1 MDSPVKLGNDIDKHK
16 SFLYHSI
23 MAPETEKK
31 EEIVYKADP
40 FTFIYRELDL
50 MHNEIREVKVELKTG
65 LEATNKR
72 IDSMDDRINKRIDD
86 LYKFIITMNDSINK
100 RFDRLYII
108 VILNLIGI
116 VTFLI
121 KAFFF

>member
-1 MDSPVKLGNDIDKHK
+1 
-16 SFLYHSI
+16 
-23 MAPETEKK
+23 MAPEVEKK

-40 FTFIYRELDL
+40 FAFIFRELDL
-50 MHNEIREVKVELKTG
+50 MHNEIREVKGELVNV
-65 LEATNKR
+65 NKR
-72 IDSMDDRINKRIDD
+72 IDSLADGINR
-86 LYKFIITMNDSINK
+86 

-116 VTFLI
+116 VAFLI

>member
-40 FTFIYRELDL
+40 FAFVFRELDL

-65 LEATNKR
+65 LDAT
-72 IDSMDDRINKRIDD
+72 NKRIDD

-116 VTFLI
+116 VAFLI
-121 KAFFF
+121 KTSFF

>member
-1 MDSPVKLGNDIDKHK
+1 
-16 SFLYHSI
+16 

-40 FTFIYRELDL
+40 FTFIFRELDL
-50 MHNEIREVKVELKTG
+50 MHNEIREVKGELVTI
-65 LEATNKR
+65 NKR
-72 IDSMDDRINKRIDD
+72 IDSMDDSINKRIDD

-116 VTFLI
+116 VAFLI

>member
-40 FTFIYRELDL
+40 FAFIFRELDL
-50 MHNEIREVKVELKTG
+50 MHNELREVRVELI
-65 LEATNKR
+65 NV
-72 IDSMDDRINKRIDD
+72 NKRIDD
-86 LYKFIITMNDSINK
+86 LYKFIITMNGSINK

-116 VTFLI
+116 VAFLI
-121 KAFFF
+121 KTFFF

>member
-1 MDSPVKLGNDIDKHK
+1 
-16 SFLYHSI
+16 
-23 MAPETEKK
+23 MAPEVEKK

-40 FTFIYRELDL
+40 FAFVFRELDL
-50 MHNEIREVKVELKTG
+50 IHTDVREIKAELVNVNNNI
-65 LEATNKR
+65 NKR

-86 LYKFIITMNDSINK
+86 LYKFSVTMSDSINKRFDSMSDSINK

-116 VTFLI
+116 VAFLI
-121 KAFFF
+121 KEFFF

>member
-1 MDSPVKLGNDIDKHK
+1 
-16 SFLYHSI
+16 

-40 FTFIYRELDL
+40 FAFLFRELDL
-50 MHNEIREVKVELKTG
+50 MHNEIREVKGELVNV
-65 LEATNKR
+65 NKR
-72 IDSMDDRINKRIDD
+72 IDDTNKRIDD

-100 RFDRLYII
+100 RFDSMSDSINKRFDRLYII

-116 VTFLI
+116 VAFLI
-121 KAFFF
+121 KEFFF

>member
-1 MDSPVKLGNDIDKHK
+1 
-16 SFLYHSI
+16 
-23 MAPETEKK
+23 MATDVEKK

-40 FTFIYRELDL
+40 FAFLFRELDL
-50 MHNEIREVKVELKTG
+50 MHNEIREVKGELVTI
-65 LEATNKR
+65 NKR

-86 LYKFIITMNDSINK
+86 LYKFSITMSDSINKRFDSMSDSINK

-116 VTFLI
+116 TAFLI
-121 KAFFF
+121 KEFFFK

>member
-1 MDSPVKLGNDIDKHK
+1 
-16 SFLYHSI
+16 

-40 FTFIYRELDL
+40 FAFIFRELDL
-50 MHNEIREVKVELKTG
+50 MHNEIREVKVELV
-65 LEATNKR
+65 NVNNN
-72 IDSMDDRINKRIDD
+72 INKRIDD
-86 LYKFIITMNDSINK
+86 TNNRIDSLADGINK

-116 VTFLI
+116 VAFLI

>member
-1 MDSPVKLGNDIDKHK
+1 
-16 SFLYHSI
+16 

-40 FTFIYRELDL
+40 FAFIFRELDL
-50 MHNEIREVKVELKTG
+50 MHNDVREIKAELVNVNNNINKRIDD
-65 LEATNKR
+65 TNKR
-72 IDSMDDRINKRIDD
+72 IDSMA
-86 LYKFIITMNDSINK
+86 DSINK

-116 VTFLI
+116 TAFLI

>member
-1 MDSPVKLGNDIDKHK
+1 
-16 SFLYHSI
+16 

-40 FTFIYRELDL
+40 FAFLFRELDL
-50 MHNEIREVKVELKTG
+50 MHNEIREIKVELKTG
-65 LEATNKR
+65 LDATNKR
-72 IDSMDDRINKRIDD
+72 IDSMDDRINKRIDS
-86 LYKFIITMNDSINK
+86 MNDSINK

-116 VTFLI
+116 VAFLI
-121 KAFFF
+121 KTFFF

>member
-1 MDSPVKLGNDIDKHK
+1 
-16 SFLYHSI
+16 

-40 FTFIYRELDL
+40 FAFIFRELDL
-50 MHNEIREVKVELKTG
+50 IHNEVREIKAELVNVNNNINKRIDD
-65 LEATNKR
+65 TNKR
-72 IDSMDDRINKRIDD
+72 IDSLADG
-86 LYKFIITMNDSINK
+86 INK

-116 VTFLI
+116 GAFLI

>member
-1 MDSPVKLGNDIDKHK
+1 
-16 SFLYHSI
+16 

-40 FTFIYRELDL
+40 FAFLFRELDL
-50 MHNEIREVKVELKTG
+50 MHGDVREIKAELVNVNNNINKRIDD
-65 LEATNKR
+65 TNKR
-72 IDSMDDRINKRIDD
+72 IDSMADG
-86 LYKFIITMNDSINK
+86 INK

-116 VTFLI
+116 VAFLI

>member
-1 MDSPVKLGNDIDKHK
+1 
-16 SFLYHSI
+16 

-40 FTFIYRELDL
+40 FAFIFRELDL
-50 MHNEIREVKVELKTG
+50 MHNEIREVKVEIKTG
-65 LEATNKR
+65 LYATNRR
-72 IDSMDDRINKRIDD
+72 IDSMS
-86 LYKFIITMNDSINK
+86 DSINK

-116 VTFLI
+116 VAFLI
-121 KAFFF
+121 KTFFF

>member
-1 MDSPVKLGNDIDKHK
+1 
-16 SFLYHSI
+16 

-40 FTFIYRELDL
+40 FAFIFRELDL
-50 MHNEIREVKVELKTG
+50 MHNEIREVKGELVNV
-65 LEATNKR
+65 NKR
-72 IDSMDDRINKRIDD
+72 IDSLADG
-86 LYKFIITMNDSINK
+86 INK

-116 VTFLI
+116 VAFLI
-121 KAFFF
+121 KAFCF

>member
-1 MDSPVKLGNDIDKHK
+1 
-16 SFLYHSI
+16 

-31 EEIVYKADP
+31 EEFVYKADP
-40 FTFIYRELDL
+40 FAFLFRELDL
-50 MHNEIREVKVELKTG
+50 MHNEIREVKGEL
-65 LEATNKR
+65 AA
-72 IDSMDDRINKRIDD
+72 INKRIDD

-116 VTFLI
+116 VAFLI
-121 KAFFF
+121 KEFFF

>member
-1 MDSPVKLGNDIDKHK
+1 
-16 SFLYHSI
+16 

-40 FTFIYRELDL
+40 FTFIFRELDL
-50 MHNEIREVKVELKTG
+50 MHNEIREVKGELVT
-65 LEATNKR
+65 
-72 IDSMDDRINKRIDD
+72 INKRIDD

-108 VILNLIGI
+108 VILIKPHWHRCRPHKGI
-116 VTFLI
+116 FLLNHFLI
-121 KAFFF
+121 FRSNLEAIPVPFYNYLKILSLF

>member
-1 MDSPVKLGNDIDKHK
+1 
-16 SFLYHSI
+16 

-40 FTFIYRELDL
+40 FAFIFRELDL
-50 MHNEIREVKVELKTG
+50 MHNEIREVKVEIKTG
-65 LEATNKR
+65 LDATNRRIDSMSDSINKR
-72 IDSMDDRINKRIDD
+72 IDSMDDSINRRIDS
-86 LYKFIITMNDSINK
+86 MSDSINK

-116 VTFLI
+116 VAFLI
-121 KAFFF
+121 KTFFF

>member
-1 MDSPVKLGNDIDKHK
+1 
-16 SFLYHSI
+16 

-40 FTFIYRELDL
+40 FAFIFRELDL
-50 MHNEIREVKVELKTG
+50 MHNDVREIKVELVNVNNNINKRIDD
-65 LEATNKR
+65 TNKR
-72 IDSMDDRINKRIDD
+72 IDSMADG
-86 LYKFIITMNDSINK
+86 INK

-116 VTFLI
+116 VAFLI